1 MTEYEEYYDEAAREI
16 EDSEESSENEEATQ
30 PKPDVELATPATK
43 QPNEFEQVV
52 KRLKE
57 DKKTTKDKYYSSGRL
72 AGKYFMKT
80 ALYRDIRYAIERFVG
95 IEEVGEI
102 EARFVSDDEVLG
114 KYFVKVFDA
123 DLYLA
128 TEADSA
134 NELVKYYVSG
144 WLDFIKEAWD
154 TIKTKV

>member
-1 MTEYEEYYDEAAREI
+1 MTEYEEYYDEAARES
-16 EDSEESSENEEATQ
+16 EDSDESSQDEEATQ
-30 PKPDVELATPATK
+30 THSTGVPASPATK

-52 KRLKE
+52 NRLKE
-57 DKKTTKDKYYSSGRL
+57 DRKATKDKYYASGRA
-72 AGKYFMKT
+72 AGKNFMKT
-80 ALYRDIRYAIERFVG
+80 APYRDIRYAIERFAG

>member
-1 MTEYEEYYDEAAREI
+1 MSEYEEYYDEAARES
-16 EDSEESSENEEATQ
+16 EDSDESSENEEATQ
-30 PKPDVELATPATK
+30 THSTGVPASPATN
-43 QPNEFEQVV
+43 QLNELEQVV
-52 KRLKE
+52 KRLIE
-57 DKKTTKDKYYSSGRL
+57 DRKATKDKYYTSGRL
-72 AGKYFMKT
+72 AGKKFMKI
-80 ALYRDIRYAIERFVG
+80 APYRDIRYAIERFVG
-95 IEEVGEI
+95 IEELNEI

>member
-1 MTEYEEYYDEAAREI
+1 MTEYEEYYDEAARES
-16 EDSEESSENEEATQ
+16 EDSDESSENEEVTQ
-30 PKPDVELATPATK
+30 PNPDVELATPATK

-52 KRLKE
+52 NRLKE
-57 DKKTTKDKYYSSGRL
+57 DRKATKDKYYASGRA
-72 AGKYFMKT
+72 AGKNFMKT
-80 ALYRDIRYAIERFVG
+80 APYRDIRYAIERFAG

-114 KYFVKVFDA
+114 KYFIKVFDA
-123 DLYLA
+123 DPYLA

-144 WLDFIKEAWD
+144 WLDLIKEVWNS
-154 TIKTKV
+154 IKTKV